1 METVHGLPSEQSELL
16 GVVRGVRNRYRAK
29 RALRGAAITVGAG
42 WLVLAAAAYT
52 MNFFKY
58 SDASVLT
65 CRIVAIL
72 AIVAIAVWFIVL
84 PLLPRL
90 RDEQVALYLEEHERS
105 LKATVITAVEMQ
117 TSGPAGA
124 VPSLRSPAFIQRL
137 TRAALERV
145 HTVADGRTIDAGEL
159 RANGGIFAA
168 IALAALLVTM
178 FGPPVL
184 RHGVRLV
191 TTPWNNSEPASLFSI
206 LVEPGNVTVAKGGD
220 ERLEARLR
228 GFQSDNVELLVRG
241 ADSANWVRLP
251 MTPDS
256 SGRFAYRLFD
266 IGGKTQYVVE
276 ANGVRS
282 TTYTIDVSNLPYVK
296 QMDLQY
302 RYPAYTQLEPLDVD
316 STGDIAALKGTTV
329 RIRVSP
335 TVPTNGGRVIVDG
348 GDTLRLVPTSDGK
361 LMAMLRVE
369 NPGFYKIE
377 LEGPQGKMVTG
388 SLDYTI
394 DVLPDRPP
402 TVQFT
407 KPGRDQK
414 VLSVDEV
421 YTEARAEDDY
431 GVAKLDLV
439 YSVNGAAEHVMPLH
453 DGTRA
458 IKDVAAGYTF
468 MLEGLKLEP
477 GDVVSYYAR
486 ATDNN
491 AVSGPQ
497 HASTDIYFMQV
508 RPYENDYRQ
517 QQGGGGGGGGGGQQN
532 DAGQLS
538 QKQRDIIAATFKTSR
553 DSALTDKKSL
563 QENLATLRLSQ
574 QRLKEQT
581 NQLVDK
587 LVERGIA
594 KSDSNWKK
602 ISDILPKAAAAMDTA
617 EKKLSD
623 GSPQAA
629 LQPEQRALQQLQRA
643 EAVFHEI
650 QVSMGGGGGGG
661 GGGGNKTDAQ
671 DLADIFELQKDG
683 LRNQYE
689 TVQRGQQQDQ
699 QQQANNQVDET
710 LEKLRQLAARQ
721 QQENDRARAKAD
733 SLSRMG
739 ASGASGGQGQ
749 RDLAQQTEA
758 QARQLERLAREQQ
771 NQSLADAARR
781 LQDAADAMRRA
792 AANGQKSGDASQA
805 LNNLQEA
812 RRLLDQEK
820 SGRSSRDVSD
830 AVRAAQ
836 QLAEQEKNVQ
846 SDVQKLGQSADP
858 SAQQPLKQSIAQ
870 QKGAMAD
877 EVKDLKSK
885 LDRMALDN
893 RREQRD
899 VSRALES
906 AADTLRGRKV
916 EEKLRYTQQQTRTA
930 PADWMNSAEQQIGAD
945 IADLGQR
952 LQQAQ
957 SAAQSGN
964 GQRQQAQTAD
974 RARDLVRGLES
985 MDERMRQKQ
994 EQAASGAQRR
1004 LAEGGDQQG
1013 KQGQG
1018 QTAQDGRQGQQGQQ
1032 AQNGQRGQGSAQ
1044 QGQRG
1049 QNGQQQNQQSGGQGQ
1064 QQSQANGQGQ
1074 GQGQGRGNGQQM
1086 GNGGA
1091 PNGAGSPRGGSPQLN
1106 GGRLSPE
1113 DAQQFS
1119 REAQQRLND
1128 AEALRRDLAKQGL
1141 PTTELDRAIEGLRQL
1156 ADARVL
1162 EDTRTAADLRSK
1174 TIEGFKDFEFGLR
1187 RRLGEGDSTRVLL
1200 ERSGDVPPAYKQ
1212 HVEEYYRS
1220 IGRAKPSKP

>member
-1 METVHGLPSEQSELL
+1 
-16 GVVRGVRNRYRAK
+16 
-29 RALRGAAITVGAG
+29 
-42 WLVLAAAAYT
+42 
-52 MNFFKY
+52 
-58 SDASVLT
+58 
-65 CRIVAIL
+65 
-72 AIVAIAVWFIVL
+72 
-84 PLLPRL
+84 
-90 RDEQVALYLEEHERS
+90 
-105 LKATVITAVEMQ
+105 
-117 TSGPAGA
+117 
-124 VPSLRSPAFIQRL
+124 
-137 TRAALERV
+137 
-145 HTVADGRTIDAGEL
+145 
-159 RANGGIFAA
+159 
-168 IALAALLVTM
+168 
-178 FGPPVL
+178 
-184 RHGVRLV
+184 
-191 TTPWNNSEPASLFSI
+191 
-206 LVEPGNVTVAKGGD
+206 
-220 ERLEARLR
+220 
-228 GFQSDNVELLVRG
+228 
-241 ADSANWVRLP
+241 
-251 MTPDS
+251 
-256 SGRFAYRLFD
+256 
-266 IGGKTQYVVE
+266 
-276 ANGVRS
+276 
-282 TTYTIDVSNLPYVK
+282 
-296 QMDLQY
+296 
-302 RYPAYTQLEPLDVD
+302 
-316 STGDIAALKGTTV
+316 
-329 RIRVSP
+329 
-335 TVPTNGGRVIVDG
+335 
-348 GDTLRLVPTSDGK
+348 
-361 LMAMLRVE
+361 
-369 NPGFYKIE
+369 
-377 LEGPQGKMVTG
+377 MVTG
-388 SLDYTI
+388 SLNYTI

-402 TVQFT
+402 TVQFI

-439 YSVNGAAEHVMPLH
+439 YSVNGSDEHVLPLH
-453 DGTRA
+453 EGTRA

-491 AVSGPQ
+491 AISGAQ

-517 QQGGGGGGGGGGQQN
+517 QQGGGGGGGGGGQPN

-538 QKQRDIIAATFKTSR
+538 QKERDIIAATFKTTR
-553 DSALTDKKSL
+553 DSALSDKKTL
-563 QENLATLRLSQ
+563 EENLATLRLSQ

-587 LVERGIA
+587 LVQRGIA

-643 EAVFHEI
+643 EAVFREI
-650 QVSMGGGGGGG
+650 QVSMGGGGGG

-671 DLADIFELQKDG
+671 DLADIFELQKDR

-689 TVQRGQQQDQ
+689 TVQRGQQQTQ

-733 SLSRMG
+733 SLGRMG

-749 RDLAQQTEA
+749 RDLAQQAEQ

-792 AANGQKSGDASQA
+792 AANGQKGGDAAQA

-820 SGRSSRDVSD
+820 SGRASRDVAD

-836 QLAEQEKNVQ
+836 QLADQEKNVQ
-846 SDVQKLGQSADP
+846 SDVQKLGQSAGNA
-858 SAQQPLKQSIAQ
+858 SAQQQIQQSIAQ

-885 LDRMALDN
+885 LDRMALDGK
-893 RREQRD
+893 RDQRD

-916 EEKLRYTQQQTRTA
+916 EEKLRYTQQQARTA

-957 SAAQSGN
+957 AAAQTGT

-985 MDERMRQKQ
+985 MDERMRQRQ
-994 EQAASGAQRR
+994 EQGANGAQRR
-1004 LAEGGDQQG
+1004 LAEGGDQQSKQGQTGQQDQNARKGQQGQGSAQQSQRGQGGQAQGQQSNGQQGQQQASQGQQGQGQGQQGQQGQG

-1018 QTAQDGRQGQQGQQ
+1018 QGQGQGQQGQG
-1032 AQNGQRGQGSAQ
+1032 N
-1044 QGQRG
+1044 
-1049 QNGQQQNQQSGGQGQ
+1049 GQGQ

-1074 GQGQGRGNGQQM
+1074 GQGNGKGQQQA
-1086 GNGGA
+1086 NGGA
-1091 PNGAGSPRGGSPQLN
+1091 PNGSGGPRGGTPQFS
-1106 GGRLSPE
+1106 GRLSPE

-1128 AEALRRDLAKQGL
+1128 AEALRRDMAKQGI
-1141 PTTELDRAIEGLRQL
+1141 PTAELDRAIEGLRQL

-1162 EDTRTAADLRSK
+1162 EDTRTAADLRAK

-1220 IGRAKPSKP
+1220 IGRAKPKP

>member
-1 METVHGLPSEQSELL
+1 
-16 GVVRGVRNRYRAK
+16 
-29 RALRGAAITVGAG
+29 
-42 WLVLAAAAYT
+42 
-52 MNFFKY
+52 
-58 SDASVLT
+58 
-65 CRIVAIL
+65 
-72 AIVAIAVWFIVL
+72 
-84 PLLPRL
+84 
-90 RDEQVALYLEEHERS
+90 
-105 LKATVITAVEMQ
+105 
-117 TSGPAGA
+117 
-124 VPSLRSPAFIQRL
+124 
-137 TRAALERV
+137 
-145 HTVADGRTIDAGEL
+145 
-159 RANGGIFAA
+159 
-168 IALAALLVTM
+168 
-178 FGPPVL
+178 
-184 RHGVRLV
+184 
-191 TTPWNNSEPASLFSI
+191 
-206 LVEPGNVTVAKGGD
+206 
-220 ERLEARLR
+220 
-228 GFQSDNVELLVRG
+228 
-241 ADSANWVRLP
+241 
-251 MTPDS
+251 
-256 SGRFAYRLFD
+256 
-266 IGGKTQYVVE
+266 
-276 ANGVRS
+276 
-282 TTYTIDVSNLPYVK
+282 
-296 QMDLQY
+296 
-302 RYPAYTQLEPLDVD
+302 
-316 STGDIAALKGTTV
+316 
-329 RIRVSP
+329 
-335 TVPTNGGRVIVDG
+335 
-348 GDTLRLVPTSDGK
+348 
-361 LMAMLRVE
+361 
-369 NPGFYKIE
+369 
-377 LEGPQGKMVTG
+377 
-388 SLDYTI
+388 
-394 DVLPDRPP
+394 
-402 TVQFT
+402 
-407 KPGRDQK
+407 
-414 VLSVDEV
+414 
-421 YTEARAEDDY
+421 
-431 GVAKLDLV
+431 
-439 YSVNGAAEHVMPLH
+439 
-453 DGTRA
+453 
-458 IKDVAAGYTF
+458 

-491 AVSGPQ
+491 AISGAQ

-517 QQGGGGGGGGGGQQN
+517 MQGGGGGGGGGGQQN

-538 QKQRDIIAATFKTSR
+538 QKERDIIAATFKTTR
-553 DSALTDKKSL
+553 DSALTDKKTL
-563 QENLATLRLSQ
+563 EENLATLRLSQ
-574 QRLKEQT
+574 QRLREQT

-587 LVERGIA
+587 LVQRGIA
-594 KSDSNWKK
+594 KSDTNWKK
-602 ISDILPKAAAAMDTA
+602 IADILPKAAAAMDTA
-617 EKKLSD
+617 EKKLSN

-643 EAVFHEI
+643 EAVFREI

-671 DLADIFELQKDG
+671 DLADIFELQKDR

-689 TVQRGQQQDQ
+689 TVQRGQQQNQ

-749 RDLAQQTEA
+749 RDLAQQAEQ

-792 AANGQKSGDASQA
+792 AANGQKGGDATQA

-820 SGRSSRDVSD
+820 SGRASRDVAD

-836 QLAEQEKNVQ
+836 QLADQEKSVQ
-846 SDVQKLGQSADP
+846 SDVQKLGQSAGNA
-858 SAQQPLKQSIAQ
+858 SGQQQLQQSIAQ

-885 LDRMALDN
+885 LDRMALDGK
-893 RREQRD
+893 RDQRE

-916 EEKLRYTQQQTRTA
+916 EEKLRYTQQQARTA

-952 LQQAQ
+952 LQRAQ
-957 SAAQSGN
+957 DAAQAGN

-985 MDERMRQKQ
+985 MDERMRQRQ
-994 EQAASGAQRR
+994 EQGANGAQRR
-1004 LAEGGDQQG
+1004 LAEGGDQQS
-1013 KQGQG
+1013 K
-1018 QTAQDGRQGQQGQQ
+1018 Q
-1032 AQNGQRGQGSAQ
+1032 AQSDQRGQGSGQ

-1049 QNGQQQNQQSGGQGQ
+1049 QNGQQQSQGGGQGQQQAQQGQGQGQQGQQGQGQQGQGQQGQGQQGQQGQGGGQGQ
-1064 QQSQANGQGQ
+1064 QQSRGNGQA
-1074 GQGQGRGNGQQM
+1074 QGQGRGNGQQM
-1086 GNGGA
+1086 ANGGA
-1091 PNGAGSPRGGSPQLN
+1091 PNGGGAPRGGAPSSN

-1128 AEALRRDLAKQGL
+1128 AEALRREMAKQGI
-1141 PTTELDRAIEGLRQL
+1141 PTAELDRAIDGLRQL
-1156 ADARVL
+1156 ADAHVL
-1162 EDTRTAADLRSK
+1162 EDTRTAAELRAK

-1220 IGRAKPSKP
+1220 IGRAKPKP